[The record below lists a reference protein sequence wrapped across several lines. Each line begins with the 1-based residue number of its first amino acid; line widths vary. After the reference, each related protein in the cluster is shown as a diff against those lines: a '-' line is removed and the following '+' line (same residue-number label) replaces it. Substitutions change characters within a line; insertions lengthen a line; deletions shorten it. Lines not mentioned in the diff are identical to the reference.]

1 MLAFV
6 LLNQLVLPK
15 HPSLQI
21 CFHAAQTV
29 AFCVEINRVGL
40 SASHGPSAPC
50 DAGSIASMAWI
61 SARGRLQAPAR
72 LAALLG
78 DIALFDVGLFKPTCV
93 ASFGFA
99 RQLLLQLGVVVIG
112 ALVVFVP
119 IYARILAQLKK
130 DSTYR
135 SFARVKASITDFYK
149 GDFGQ
154 EVFNRLGKI
163 FHLVDVQWPLLAY
176 KALCAFRCDADG
188 YLASSPSERCRV
200 QNYVL
205 GIVCLLVFVV
215 PVPII
220 LEVTV
225 RREYELRGGVHAPH
239 VQALFG
245 WSFRDLR
252 PGRHAWRNVKKV
264 FYLLLVAVAA
274 LVEGPAIQL
283 CLRDPH
289 PGGRVLLPEHV
300 PALPGVEAQCSGIAG
315 LLRGRGGMRARRP
328 RHRRQRAIRDGAGC
342 RWLGYPRRP
351 AHGVLLLSLRRACGS
366 AVAEGD
372 AAFPRGTV

>member
-1 MLAFV
+1 MISTQVA
-6 LLNQLVLPK
+6 LLRKITYDRDFGQGN
-15 HPSLQI
+15 
-21 CFHAAQTV
+21 
-29 AFCVEINRVGL
+29 
-40 SASHGPSAPC
+40 
-50 DAGSIASMAWI
+50 
-61 SARGRLQAPAR
+61 LQAPAR

-99 RQLLLQLGVVVIG
+99 RQLLLQLGVVVVG
-112 ALVVFVP
+112 ALVVFLP
-119 IYARILAQLKK
+119 IYARILTQLKK
-130 DSTYR
+130 DSSYR

-149 GDFGQ
+149 GDFGP
-154 EVFNRLGKI
+154 EVFTRLGKI

-188 YLASSPSERCRV
+188 YLTSSPSERCRV

-205 GIVCLLVFVV
+205 GVVCLLVFVV
-215 PVPII
+215 PVPVI

-264 FYLLLVAVAA
+264 FYLLLVIVAA

-283 CLRDPH
+283 CCAILILAAACVEVRRDVAPVTASARWRGYSTPSTLRTY
-289 PGGRVLLPEHV
+289 LT
-300 PALPGVEAQCSGIAG
+300 A
-315 LLRGRGGMRARRP
+315 
-328 RHRRQRAIRDGAGC
+328 
-342 RWLGYPRRP
+342 
-351 AHGVLLLSLRRACGS
+351 
-366 AVAEGD
+366 
-372 AAFPRGTV
+372 